1 MRIIIE
7 PATGEM
13 YMPNYYEP
21 DLATNPDDPFAR
33 GEDGKLVRRG
43 FWLDMGDRSVVLA
56 LTQGVGAQLRS
67 EEKRL
72 HLSDIGREHLIDDVM
87 QEVLP
92 PEG

>member
-1 MRIIIE
+1 
-7 PATGEM
+7 
-13 YMPNYYEP
+13 MPNYYEP
-21 DLATNPDDPFAR
+21 DLAANPDDPFAR

-56 LTQGVGAQLRS
+56 MTQGVGAQLRS

-72 HLSDIGREHLIDDVM
+72 HLSDIGRQDLIDDVI

>member
-1 MRIIIE
+1 L
-7 PATGEM
+7 T
-13 YMPNYYEP
+13 NYFKP
-21 DLATNPDDPFAR
+21 DLAVNPEDPFAR
-33 GEDGKLVRRG
+33 GEDGKLVRRS

-56 LTQGVGAQLRS
+56 MTQGVGASLRG

-72 HLSDIGREHLIDDVM
+72 HLSDIGRENLIDDVI